1 MAPIYRV
8 ILGGIHDVKVTYNY
22 AEAKEHFLMWVQEE
36 IMDERVAYKSVM
48 LTADHQPIL
57 EYIRQPYPEEFNYA

>member
-8 ILGGIHDVKVTYNY
+8 ILGGIHDVKVTHNY
-22 AEAKEHFLMWVQEE
+22 AEAKEHFLIWVQEE